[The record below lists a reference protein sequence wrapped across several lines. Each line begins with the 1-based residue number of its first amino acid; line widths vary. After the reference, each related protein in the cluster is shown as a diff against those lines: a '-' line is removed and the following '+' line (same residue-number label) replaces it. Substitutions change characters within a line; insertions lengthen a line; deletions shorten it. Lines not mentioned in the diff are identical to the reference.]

1 MLINCFKECN
11 SREKKAKGLVSVPS
25 PNSHLP
31 QKAPVFQPLESPA
44 ASSTCSLRLVDREI
58 WDFNYLVFLMTDL
71 IMLSFVVTQ

>member
-1 MLINCFKECN
+1 MQLKRKEG
-11 SREKKAKGLVSVPS
+11 KGSSFRALSQ
-25 PNSHLP
+25 SHLP

-44 ASSTCSLRLVDREI
+44 ASSTCSHRLMDREI